1 MKPGRSIH
9 AMFGFIMRHPSN
21 RASLPVLLAAVLAAA
36 GVFSICW
43 APQGLSYSSLEKR
56 YGVKTAQIK
65 RAKTGLAVEDAYK
78 NVSQEVS
85 VLEKKLSFA
94 GTDGELSAGINVLAG
109 SSGLKLSMEDSG
121 SQKETIQGYDITV
134 QEITVSGRYAGLRA
148 FLSGLENFYTVTAI
162 IKIKIEKD
170 DRNPGMVK
178 ADIQLAIY
186 KKSAGRAGAI

>member
-1 MKPGRSIH
+1 MYFQYAGRRS
-9 AMFGFIMRHPSN
+9 GC
-21 RASLPVLLAAVLAAA
+21 L
-36 GVFSICW
+36 
-43 APQGLSYSSLEKR
+43 YSSLEKR

-65 RAKTGLAVEDAYK
+65 RAKTGLAVEDVYK

-94 GTDGELSAGINVLAG
+94 GTKGELSARINVLAG

-148 FLSGLENFYTVTAI
+148 FLSGLENFDTVTAI
-162 IKIKIEKD
+162 RKIKIEKD